1 MDLNDQLLRKNLS
14 TLDDISE
21 LKYNW
26 NGYGASAFSKELI
39 DRCRD
44 ILGRLPVQPELYPT
58 ACDSIQFEWET
69 ADGRYMDVEV
79 PEYGLTGI
87 YKMLPDKTW
96 KVQHVLDET
105 LIDTLRKEVIE
116 FIDEDVKM
124 EFLSV

>member
-1 MDLNDQLLRKNLS
+1 MDLNDQLSRKNLS

-44 ILGRLPVQPELYPT
+44 LLGQLPVQPELYPT

-69 ADGRYMDVEV
+69 ADGRYMDAEV

-124 EFLSV
+124 EILSV